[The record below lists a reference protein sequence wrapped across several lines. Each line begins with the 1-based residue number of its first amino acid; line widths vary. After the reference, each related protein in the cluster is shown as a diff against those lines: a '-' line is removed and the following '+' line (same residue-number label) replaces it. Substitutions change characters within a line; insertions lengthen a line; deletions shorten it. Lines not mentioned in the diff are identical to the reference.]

1 LADSGDDANWLR
13 TTEQGK
19 RMKETR
25 RTKDWITPEI
35 LEKSHQEHQMMAREA
50 INTSDNVGVPLVE
63 AESILSTFVPDAQDI
78 LSLKDLFDKR
88 FFKLFFI
95 GIAVSG
101 ILTLCTIGSHRYV
114 TADKTDWNS
123 LYSAG
128 RSLTWTRNY
137 DDAGKCFKA
146 ALEINYLG
154 NAERSYTYGEL
165 ARLAERKGELQSAR
179 EYRLKET
186 EYSQVAF
193 GLVTI
198 LIASIILFAITMSS
212 VFMFSRSREKPAR
225 GWHQPLIVTLAA
237 YAISTGIH
245 HVAPSVPFFLL
256 LGISA
261 LITFA
266 VLVLSAA
273 CDGSGHPHFVTPSR
287 D

>member
-1 LADSGDDANWLR
+1 
-13 TTEQGK
+13 
-19 RMKETR
+19 MKETR

-50 INTSDNVGVPLVE
+50 INTSDNIGAPLAE
-63 AESILSTFVPDAQDI
+63 APSILSTFVPDAQDI

-101 ILTLCTIGSHRYV
+101 LLALCTIGSTRYI
-114 TADKTDWNS
+114 TADRTDWNS

-128 RSLTWTRNY
+128 RSLSWAHNY
-137 DDAGKCFKA
+137 EDAEKCFRA
-146 ALEINYLG
+146 ALELG
-154 NAERSYTYGEL
+154 YIDNAERSYTYGEL
-165 ARLAERKGELQSAR
+165 ARLAERKGEQQSAV

-186 EYSQVAF
+186 EYSQVGF

-198 LIASIILFAITMSS
+198 LISSIILFAIALSS
-212 VFMFSRSREKPAR
+212 VFIFPKGRAKPVR
-225 GWHQPLIVTLAA
+225 GWYQPVVVCLAT
-237 YAISTGIH
+237 YAIATGVH
-245 HVAPSVPFFLL
+245 HVFPSVPFIMLL
-256 LGISA
+256 SISGA
-261 LITFA
+261 ITFA